1 MEVASNGSTNPED
14 NPVDNIFLNQTF
26 SILPELNFISF
37 AYYYFVE
44 NGLYAGCKNN
54 KIPLK
59 LWNKEC
65 FMSDED
71 VKYRMKIIY

>member
-37 AYYYFVE
+37 CISTLCPIVSSISLCAASGV
-44 NGLYAGCKNN
+44 
-54 KIPLK
+54 
-59 LWNKEC
+59 
-65 FMSDED
+65 
-71 VKYRMKIIY
+71 V